1 MSISELLLVVL
12 RNSIYASP
20 QSPCRLG
27 SNTCPALEVRPGSV
41 QPSPV
46 HSGGNEVWWLLVSAE
61 NSPQEQP
68 WVNSLPIF
76 RPVYKLIL
84 FSAVMFFFL
93 VRNLDRNRFGK
104 GILSTN

>member
-1 MSISELLLVVL
+1 M
-12 RNSIYASP
+12 
-20 QSPCRLG
+20 
-27 SNTCPALEVRPGSV
+27 

-46 HSGGNEVWWLLVSAE
+46 HSRGNEVWWLLVSAE

-76 RPVYKLIL
+76 RQVHKLIL
-84 FSAVMFFFL
+84 FSSVMFFFFL